1 MYLRS
6 LNSAA
11 HLATSVPSLQERP
24 SPGPQRGEFVPPP
37 EPVGPLQPAT
47 RSPTKPRLTQRE
59 GRVHGLELLYEG
71 CTRVLVAKGGQEANR
86 LGTWVTRAVLP
97 TDIPGASWALN
108 VTCCQSRPR
117 RQHGHPGDPAD
128 VLPTGIPTYDGRRD
142 GTGQRGVATT
152 TCPYPGTQAE
162 GHCWSRR
169 RLLYSCAVHSEPST
183 NLPAREKS
191 LTSSSPAAD
200 GACFEQRNSRRGR
213 TAELKVLE
221 LRRRG
226 RVVSAA
232 RSPCAE

>member
-1 MYLRS
+1 MHLRS

-11 HLATSVPSLQERP
+11 HLATSVPSLQERA

-71 CTRVLVAKGGQEANR
+71 CTRVLVAKGGQEANP

-97 TDIPGASWALN
+97 TVIPGASWALN
-108 VTCCQSRPR
+108 DAARAAPGGSTAIQGIQRTYSRRVSRRTTAGVTERVAC
-117 RQHGHPGDPAD
+117 
-128 VLPTGIPTYDGRRD
+128 
-142 GTGQRGVATT
+142 VATT
-152 TCPYPGTQAE
+152 TCPNPGTQAE
-162 GHCWSRR
+162 SHCWSRR
-169 RLLYSCAVHSEPST
+169 RLLYPCAVHSEPST

-200 GACFEQRNSRRGR
+200 GACFDQRNSRRGR